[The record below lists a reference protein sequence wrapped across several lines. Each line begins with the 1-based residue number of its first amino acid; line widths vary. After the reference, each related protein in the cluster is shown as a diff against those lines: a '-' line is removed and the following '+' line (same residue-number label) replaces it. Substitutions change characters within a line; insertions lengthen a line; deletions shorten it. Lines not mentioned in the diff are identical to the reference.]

1 MSTLPSDVRLGR
13 FRRTSATAGAICCLV
28 SVLGYSAANI
38 CMTKLSEERV
48 LSTWAI
54 CNKELVTVLAVGP
67 WLAWQI
73 WQGRSRFP
81 TGRPLIILIAAGL
94 ATELIGNIG
103 TQWGY
108 GVVGL
113 AVMIP
118 ANTGF
123 VLVATAVLGMVLLG
137 ERVSARNAT
146 VLALLIIALIIMGY
160 GKSQASPDLVKGS
173 RTALDAASATP
184 PLAPWRIAAA
194 IGVAGLC
201 GTVYALLAI
210 ALRYS
215 VGGKTTLS
223 AAVVIITGIGVLT
236 LAPMSLWQAGAH
248 GLMATPRGHFGL
260 MLVAGLCNL
269 VAFIALIR
277 GLQVTTALHINML
290 NNAGQVSLAAVAG
303 VLWFHEA
310 CNVWLVLGV
319 ALMIAGICAVGPP
332 VEEEAIEAPV

>member
-1 MSTLPSDVRLGR
+1 MSTQPSDVRLGR
-13 FRRTSATAGAICCLV
+13 FRLTPAAAGALCSFV
-28 SVLGYSAANI
+28 AVLGYSAANI
-38 CMTKLSEERV
+38 CMRKLSEEGA
-48 LSTWAI
+48 LSSWAI
-54 CNKELVTVLAVGP
+54 CNKELITVLVIGP
-67 WLAWQI
+67 WLAWRI
-73 WQGRSRFP
+73 WRGKSRFP

-94 ATELIGNIG
+94 STELIGNIG

-123 VLVATAVLGMVLLG
+123 VLVATAVLGAVLLG
-137 ERVSARNAT
+137 ERVSARNAA
-146 VLALLIIALIIMGY
+146 VLALLIVALIIMGY
-160 GKSQASPDLVKGS
+160 GISKSSPDQPNKPHSVAD
-173 RTALDAASATP
+173 TAAARP
-184 PLAPWRIAAA
+184 PLAPWQIAAA
-194 IGVAGLC
+194 VGVAGLC

-248 GLMATPRGHFGL
+248 ALTATPREHYAL
-260 MLVAGLCNL
+260 MFTAGACNL
-269 VAFIALIR
+269 AAFMALVR
-277 GLQVTTALHINML
+277 GLQLTTALHINML

-303 VLWFHEA
+303 MLWFHEA